1 MTYFNN
7 KISELIESQLPNFL
21 QEEGPKFIKF
31 VEKYYEWMETSKIEV
46 SVSEDLVLD
55 FSQNTHKIKASKIL
69 GDGQTVKHVYAELIN
84 AYKLNSGN
92 YVFFIKEY
100 EENDVNTPVTR
111 GFTSGDVVTLTI
123 KNIQTQVTS
132 QFQGSIEV
140 VSYIQNASLSSK
152 SLWNLQDIDRTLD
165 EYIDFFMKEY
175 LEGFPLSY
183 PNPSESSDLDVE
195 EFKKFLVKNSRDFY
209 QSKGTVDS
217 FKYFFRTIFNEEV
230 TLKYPKEDIFKPSD
244 NNFENRKVLLLR
256 PLVNSIPDITS
267 KRISGSISNSSAYV
281 EKVSRFKKGGFEVF
295 EIVLN
300 KPSISGDFK
309 INEIV
314 KDENNNDIGTVYYGA
329 VEVEVLNSYESFKP
343 EQKFYIDRQGSVVEY
358 SNLSTSDRGSILELV
373 VCEVNTGKITGIENF
388 QSLNSETQNQIIL
401 AINDERIK
409 VGSLVQFDNTD
420 CFLDNGTRRPILAS
434 VSQILSNNTIVFKI
448 DREGKG
454 YIKLPKIVKI
464 GESQTFE
471 DIDIDYDFIS
481 SDVGTIKEVKI
492 REQGLGYS
500 FITTQKTQTEWDTEP
515 NSSLVLRIG
524 EIGIN
529 TTTNKFKI
537 GNGVT
542 QWKYLSYD
550 YRDWNENVIF
560 GSSYLEVDLNSSGVD
575 DIRVRINS
583 VFDNDGSFLNRNSF
597 ISDSKVVQDSKY
609 YQTFSYLIETSVQV
623 KRFKDLL
630 KRLVH
635 PAGMEMFGNIL
646 IENEQNVGIRSQDL
660 KNIIPLIID
669 NLSAVG
675 IWAAGDSYDMP
686 DGVTVTLTAGAT
698 YTESDGTTHAHD
710 SIIGTVKFV
719 SRYDDIAIEDFKN
732 YMIPPPLILDSGS
745 TSGGF
750 SLDGGDSTN
759 NNPLFGLP
767 YTASWDKVYQIY
779 KNKYESLIAAPEDES
794 EYYKW
799 GNLESDTSVVEMQN
813 SDLTYTGSLILNDE
827 LNVGD
832 TFSLS
837 TPKPI
842 QKIFLNNFNI
852 SNTGWDGTDPAYYVS
867 GDKVFSPNQTVELDI
882 SNLDSNAIFKVGGV
896 LSFTYNI
903 TQSIQETTFGNITK
917 IENLSNGNV
926 KVSIT
931 DYTWE
936 DVFHTGGRI
945 DDGNGNDIGDV
956 VSVTRKEGIVSK
968 SYSGTQNQEFCI
980 EIEDYENGTFDLGEV
995 VLRYRQGIVVSTEVA
1010 KIELIQDQLFK
1021 VKQIDIQNNDLIT
1034 TNNSE
1039 VKISSGSLKKVLV
1052 GV

>member
-55 FSQNTHKIKASKIL
+55 FSQNTYKIKASKIL

-100 EENDVNTPVTR
+100 EDNDVNTPVTR
-111 GFTSGDVVTLTI
+111 GFTAGDVVVFTEG
-123 KNIQTQVTS
+123 NS
-132 QFQGSIEV
+132 GYQGTVEV

-175 LEGFPLSY
+175 LEGFPLSF
-183 PNPSESSDLDVE
+183 PNPSESTDLDVE

-209 QSKGTVDS
+209 QSKGTEDS

-230 TLKYPKEDIFKPSD
+230 TLKYPKEDILKPSD
-244 NNFENRKVLLLR
+244 NNFQNRKVLLLR

-281 EKVSRFKKGGFEVF
+281 EKVSRFKKGAFEVF

-300 KPSISGDFK
+300 KPSVSGDFK

-329 VEVEVLNSYESFKP
+329 VNIEVLDSKESFKP
-343 EQKFYIDRQGSVVEY
+343 EQKFYINRQGSVVEY
-358 SNLSTSDRGSILELV
+358 SNLSTSDRGSVLELV
-373 VCEVNTGKITGIENF
+373 VCEVNSGKITGINHI
-388 QSLNSETQNQIIL
+388 SSNANTQNQIQL
-401 AINDERIK
+401 GAIQ
-409 VGSLVQFDNTD
+409 VGNSIEFDNTD
-420 CFLDNGTRRPILAS
+420 CFLDTGPRRSILAS

-448 DREGKG
+448 EREGKG
-454 YIKLPKIVKI
+454 YIKLPKISKI
-464 GESQTFE
+464 GDLVLE
-471 DIDIDYDFIS
+471 DGDVVYEFVS
-481 SDVGTIKEVKI
+481 SDIGTIKDIKI
-492 REQGLGYS
+492 SEQGLGYS
-500 FITTQKTQTEWDTEP
+500 SITIEKTQTEWDTEP
-515 NSSLVLRIG
+515 NSSLVLRFG

-583 VFDNDGSFLNRNSF
+583 VFDNGGSFLNNNSF

-646 IENEQNVGIRSQDL
+646 IENEQNVGIQSQDL
-660 KNIIPLIID
+660 KIVIPLIID
-669 NLSAVG
+669 
-675 IWAAGDSYDMP
+675 
-686 DGVTVTLTAGAT
+686 
-698 YTESDGTTHAHD
+698 
-710 SIIGTVKFV
+710 KFV
-719 SRYDDIAIEDFKN
+719 SHYDDIVMEDFKN

-745 TSGGF
+745 TSGGV
-750 SLDGGDSTN
+750 SLDGGSSTN

-767 YTASWDKVYQIY
+767 YTTSWDKVYQIY
-779 KNKYESLIAAPEDES
+779 KNKYDSLIAAPEDES

-799 GNLESDTSVVEMQN
+799 GNLESDTSVVEMEN
-813 SDLTYTGSLILNDE
+813 SDLTYTGTLTLNNE
-827 LNVGD
+827 LDVGD

-842 QKIFLNNFNI
+842 QKMFLNNLTL
-852 SNTGWDGTDPAYYVS
+852 SSPSWGGPYYS
-867 GDKVFSPNQTVELDI
+867 LGGKVFSPTQIVELDI
-882 SNLDSNAIFKVGGV
+882 STKDPNSTFEVGGV
-896 LSFTYNI
+896 LKYTAVPVTYL
-903 TQSIQETTFGNITK
+903 GNITK
-917 IENLSNGNV
+917 IEEVSNNIR
-926 KVSIT
+926 KVTIT
-931 DYTWE
+931 DYNWE
-936 DVFHTGGRI
+936 NVFPTSGTVT
-945 DDGNGNDIGDV
+945 DDNGVNIGV
-956 VSVTRKEGIVSK
+956 VQSVTRKEGDISKVS
-968 SYSGTQNQEFCI
+968 SQNSEFCI
-980 EIEDYENGTFDLGEV
+980 EIEDYENDPFVLGEIVMATQGTHEV
-995 VLRYRQGIVVSTEVA
+995 VKVSTEVA
-1010 KIELIQDQLFK
+1010 KIELIQHQLFK
-1021 VKQIDIQNNDLIT
+1021 VKQIDSQNNDLIT

-1039 VKISSGSLKKVLV
+1039 VKISSGSLKKILA

>member
-46 SVSEDLVLD
+46 SVSEDLTLD
-55 FSQNTHKIKASKIL
+55 FSQNTYKIKASKVL

-100 EENDVNTPVTR
+100 EENNVNVPVTR
-111 GFTSGDVVTLTI
+111 GFTAGDVVVFTEG
-123 KNIQTQVTS
+123 NVGY
-132 QFQGSIEV
+132 QGTVEV

-183 PNPSESSDLDVE
+183 PSPSESTDLDVE

-209 QSKGTVDS
+209 QSKGTEDS

-244 NNFENRKVLLLR
+244 NNFQNRKVLLLR

-267 KRISGSISNSSAYV
+267 KRITGSVSNSSAYV

-300 KPSISGDFK
+300 KPSVSGDFK

-329 VEVEVLNSYESFKP
+329 VDVEVLNSNESFKP

-358 SNLSTSDRGSILELV
+358 SNLSNSDKGSVLELV
-373 VCEVNTGKITGIENF
+373 VCEVNSGKITGVENF

-420 CFLDNGTRRPILAS
+420 CFLDNGPRRSILAS

-464 GESQTFE
+464 GESQIFA
-471 DIDIDYDFIS
+471 DGDIDYDFIS
-481 SDVGTIKEVKI
+481 SDIGTIKEVKI

-500 FITTQKTQTEWDTEP
+500 SITVEKTQTEWDTEP
-515 NSSLVLRIG
+515 NSSLVLRFG

-550 YRDWNENVIF
+550 YRDWDENVIF

-583 VFDNDGSFLNRNSF
+583 VFDNGGSFLNSNSF

-646 IENEQNVGIRSQDL
+646 IENEQNVGIQSQDL
-660 KNIIPLIID
+660 KNVIPLIID
-669 NLSAVG
+669 NLLSAVG

-719 SRYDDIAIEDFKN
+719 SRYDDIVMEDFKN

-745 TSGGF
+745 NSGGVL
-750 SLDGGDSTN
+750 LDGGNSNN

-767 YTASWDKVYQIY
+767 YTTSWDKVYQIY

-799 GNLESDTSVVEMQN
+799 GNLELDTSVVEMEN

-842 QKIFLNNFNI
+842 QKIFLNNLVL
-852 SNTGWDGTDPAYYVS
+852 TDVYS
-867 GDKVFSPNQTVELDI
+867 GFPLSSVYTSGEKVFSPNQTVELDI
-882 SNLDSNAIFKVGGV
+882 SNQDSNATFEVGGV
-896 LSFTYNI
+896 LEYTAIPVTY
-903 TQSIQETTFGNITK
+903 SGNITK

-926 KVSIT
+926 RVSIA
-931 DYTWE
+931 DYNFE
-936 DVFHTGGRI
+936 IVFPTGGTVL
-945 DDGNGNDIGDV
+945 DDNGNVIGDV
-956 VSVTRKEGIVSK
+956 VSVTRKEGIISK
-968 SYSGTQNQEFCI
+968 ESGDSDEFCI
-980 EIEDYENGTFDLGEV
+980 EIEDYENEPFVLGETV
-995 VLRYRQGIVVSTEVA
+995 MRTQGTGEVSKISTEVA

>member
-123 KNIQTQVTS
+123 KNIQTQATS

-183 PNPSESSDLDVE
+183 PSPSESTDLDVE

-209 QSKGTVDS
+209 QSKGTEDS

-244 NNFENRKVLLLR
+244 NNFQNRKVLLLR

-267 KRISGSISNSSAYV
+267 KRITGSVSNSSAYV

-314 KDENNNDIGTVYYGA
+314 KDESNNDIGTVYYGA
-329 VEVEVLNSYESFKP
+329 VDVEVLNSNESFKP

-358 SNLSTSDRGSILELV
+358 SNLSNSDKGSVLELV
-373 VCEVNTGKITGIENF
+373 VCEVNSGKITGIENF

-409 VGSLVQFDNTD
+409 VGSSVEFDNTD
-420 CFLDNGTRRPILAS
+420 CFLDNGPRRSILAS

-448 DREGKG
+448 DRIGKG

-464 GESQTFE
+464 GESQIFA
-471 DIDIDYDFIS
+471 DGDIDYDFIS
-481 SDVGTIKEVKI
+481 SDIGTIKEVKI

-500 FITTQKTQTEWDTEP
+500 SITVEKTQTEWDTEP
-515 NSSLVLRIG
+515 NSSLVLRFG

-537 GNGVT
+537 GNGET

-550 YRDWNENVIF
+550 YRDWDENVIF

-583 VFDNDGSFLNRNSF
+583 VFDNGGSFLNSNSF
-597 ISDSKVVQDSKY
+597 VSDSKVLQDSKY

-646 IENEQNVGIRSQDL
+646 IENEQNVGIQSQDL
-660 KNIIPLIID
+660 KIVIPLII
-669 NLSAVG
+669 
-675 IWAAGDSYDMP
+675 
-686 DGVTVTLTAGAT
+686 
-698 YTESDGTTHAHD
+698 E
-710 SIIGTVKFV
+710 KFV
-719 SRYDDIAIEDFKN
+719 SYYDDIVMEDFKN

-745 TSGGF
+745 NSGGVL
-750 SLDGGDSTN
+750 LDGGDSNN

-767 YTASWDKVYQIY
+767 PTASWDKIYQIY

-799 GNLESDTSVVEMQN
+799 EDLDLTESVEIEN

-832 TFSLS
+832 TFSIS
-837 TPKPI
+837 TAEPI
-842 QKIFLNNFNI
+842 QKIFLNNLI
-852 SNTGWDGTDPAYYVS
+852 LSVPSWGGPYYS
-867 GDKVFSPNQTVELDI
+867 LGGKVFSPNQTVELDI
-882 SNLDSNAIFKVGGV
+882 SNQDSNATFEVGGILKYTAIPV
-896 LSFTYNI
+896 TY
-903 TQSIQETTFGNITK
+903 SGNITK
-917 IENLSNGNV
+917 IENLSNGNIR
-926 KVSIT
+926 VSIA
-931 DYTWE
+931 DYNFE
-936 DVFHTGGRI
+936 IVFPTGGTVT
-945 DDGNGNDIGDV
+945 DDNGNVIGDV
-956 VSVTRKEGIVSK
+956 VSVTRKEGDISKVS
-968 SYSGTQNQEFCI
+968 SQNNEFCI
-980 EIEDYENGTFDLGEV
+980 EIEDYENEPFVLDEIVMATQGTNEV
-995 VLRYRQGIVVSTEVA
+995 VKVSTEVA

-1021 VKQIDIQNNDLIT
+1021 VKQIDSQNNDLIT

-1039 VKISSGSLKKVLV
+1039 VKISSGSLKKILA

>member
-46 SVSEDLVLD
+46 SASEDLVLD
-55 FSQNTHKIKASKIL
+55 FSQNTHKIKASKVL

-183 PNPSESSDLDVE
+183 PTPSESTDLDIE
-195 EFKKFLVKNSRDFY
+195 EFKKFLVKNSKDFY
-209 QSKGTVDS
+209 ESKGTVDS

-373 VCEVNTGKITGIENF
+373 VCEVNTGKITGINHISTPNS
-388 QSLNSETQNQIIL
+388 SLESEIPNL
-401 AINDERIK
+401 N
-409 VGSLVQFDNTD
+409 VGDLVEFDNTD
-420 CFLDNGTRRPILAS
+420 CFLDNRPKRSILAS
-434 VSQILSNNTIVFKI
+434 VEEVDGNNIIFKI

-454 YIKLPKIVKI
+454 YIKLPKIIKI
-464 GESQTFE
+464 GNLVIE
-471 DIDIDYDFIS
+471 DGDVVYDFAS
-481 SDVGTIKEVKI
+481 SDIGTIKEVKI

-515 NSSLVLRIG
+515 NSSLVLRVG
-524 EIGIN
+524 EIGVN

-597 ISDSKVVQDSKY
+597 ISDSKIVQDSKY

-646 IENEQNVGIRSQDL
+646 IENEQNVGMRSQDL
-660 KNIIPLIID
+660 QIVIPLIID
-669 NLSAVG
+669 NFISHYEDVVMEDFKNYMIPLPLVLG
-675 IWAAGDSYDMP
+675 EGFWAEGDSYDMP
-686 DGVTVTLTAGAT
+686 DGVTVTLTAGET
-698 YTESDGTTHAHD
+698 YTEANGTTHPHD
-710 SIIGTVKFV
+710 SIIGTRP
-719 SRYDDIAIEDFKN
+719 S
-732 YMIPPPLILDSGS
+732 SGS
-745 TSGGF
+745 NSGGV
-750 SLDGGDSTN
+750 SLDGSDSN
-759 NNPLFGLP
+759 NDNPLFGLP
-767 YTASWDKVYQIY
+767 YTTSWDKVYQIY
-779 KNKYESLIAAPEDES
+779 KNKYESLIAAPEDEID
-794 EYYKW
+794 YYKW
-799 GNLESDTSVVEMQN
+799 ENK
-813 SDLTYTGSLILNDE
+813 TGQVSINE
-827 LNVGD
+827 
-832 TFSLS
+832 
-837 TPKPI
+837 
-842 QKIFLNNFNI
+842 
-852 SNTGWDGTDPAYYVS
+852 DGTTVTGIGTLFTS
-867 GDKVFSPNQTVELDI
+867 EFQIGDIISLDEQLFTIVNIANNTELTTNVCSRRDSTNQTVL
-882 SNLDSNAIFKVGGV
+882 K
-896 LSFTYNI
+896 
-903 TQSIQETTFGNITK
+903 
-917 IENLSNGNV
+917 
-926 KVSIT
+926 
-931 DYTWE
+931 
-936 DVFHTGGRI
+936 RI
-945 DDGNGNDIGDV
+945 
-956 VSVTRKEGIVSK
+956 
-968 SYSGTQNQEFCI
+968 
-980 EIEDYENGTFDLGEV
+980 
-995 VLRYRQGIVVSTEVA
+995 
-1010 KIELIQDQLFK
+1010 
-1021 VKQIDIQNNDLIT
+1021 
-1034 TNNSE
+1034 
-1039 VKISSGSLKKVLV
+1039 
-1052 GV
+1052 